1 MALIT
6 DLSSGLGA
14 LVKVATEV
22 RNRNLTFTDATTFA
36 NDLQAILVDLGIEPP
51 AVEDV
56 IDVAE
61 ILIPAL
67 RALYAS
73 GWITGGYR
81 PLENN
86 F

>member
-1 MALIT
+1 MAFIT

-36 NDLQAILVDLGIEPP
+36 NDLQAILVDIGIEPP
-51 AVEDV
+51 AVEDL

-61 ILIPAL
+61 VLIPAL
-67 RALYAS
+67 KGLYET
-73 GWITGGYR
+73 GVITGGYR